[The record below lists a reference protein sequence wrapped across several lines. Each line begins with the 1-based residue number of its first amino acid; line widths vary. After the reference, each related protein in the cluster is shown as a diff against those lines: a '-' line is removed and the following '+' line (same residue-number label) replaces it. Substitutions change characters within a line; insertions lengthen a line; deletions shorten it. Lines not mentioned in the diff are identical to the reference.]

1 MGWKAFLAI
10 VLMVLLVYVPVAPA
24 ASPAVVGKIS
34 TKGTAEVNGAAV
46 PAEAT
51 VFAGD
56 RISTQKNTASGLSL
70 PGGNQVFLPALT
82 STRISRTGDQVTV
95 ALERGAVAVVN
106 RSADPVVIEANG
118 VLIQAASPAG
128 GVYEV
133 AIQGRGLK
141 VMARKGTAVVKAADR
156 TVEVKEGTT
165 MDATVAPGPA
175 GSGGTSSFLTII
187 SVVGAAAGVTGLVLG
202 VQALRR
208 SQPQNCVVISPST
221 ISCP

>member
-106 RSADPVVIEANG
+106 RSADPVVIEVNG